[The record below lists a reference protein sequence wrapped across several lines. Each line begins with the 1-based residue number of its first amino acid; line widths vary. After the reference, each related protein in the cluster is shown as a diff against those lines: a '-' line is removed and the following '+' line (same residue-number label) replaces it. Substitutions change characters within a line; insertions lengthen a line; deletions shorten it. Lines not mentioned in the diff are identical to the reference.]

1 MKLATYF
8 RSTAAYRVRI
18 ALNLKGLDH
27 ELVPID
33 LLKNGGQH
41 KTPEFLVRNPD
52 GLIPT
57 LETEGQVLAQSVAI
71 LEYLEETHPEIALL
85 PKKPMDRAYVRGLV
99 QTIASDMHP
108 LNNLRVL
115 QFLENEMG
123 NTEEQKLRWYQ
134 HWIAKGFTGLESRL
148 VTTSQTGKFCFG
160 DSPTLA
166 DVCLVPQ
173 VYNAHRFDCPM
184 DNYATINSINKHC
197 LSLRPFAESRPE
209 NQPDAHNA

>member
-18 ALNLKGLDH
+18 ALHLKGLEH
-27 ELVPID
+27 ELQPIN
-33 LLKNGGQH
+33 LLKDGGEH
-41 KTPEFLVRNPD
+41 KTPEFLAKNPD

-57 LETEGQVLAQSVAI
+57 LDTQGQVLAQSIAI
-71 LEYLEETHPEIALL
+71 LEYLEETYPSVALL
-85 PKKPMDRAYVRGLV
+85 PSNSIDRAIIRGLV

-115 QFLENEMG
+115 QFLVKEMG
-123 NTEEQKLRWYQ
+123 LSEEQKLQWYH
-134 HWIAKGFTGLESRL
+134 HWIAKGFTGLEKRL
-148 VTTSQTGKFCFG
+148 ETTSQAGRFCFG
-160 DSPTLA
+160 DAPTMA

-184 DNYATINSINKHC
+184 EDYPTINQINQHC
-197 LSLRPFAESRPE
+197 MSLAAFADSAPSQ
-209 NQPDAHNA
+209 QPDAR